1 MSTVLIAGGATGIGR
16 ATALQLRGQG
26 HDVHI
31 ADIDEAAALEV
42 VAGSQDQAGAG
53 SARFCDLSRPD
64 APAQAVRDA
73 LDLNGSLDAVVFC
86 AALLVETALDEFKLE
101 DWDRTMALNLR
112 APFLLVQAAAAELR
126 RSPAGRVVLIGS
138 TAAFRGGAGS
148 FAYAASKGGVVAMTR
163 SLAVALAP
171 DGVCV
176 NCVCPGWIDT
186 AFNDPYWSRVG
197 ATEGALRSLE
207 SRIPLG
213 AQGMPADVGAVISF
227 LVSPES
233 RYVTG
238 QSIVVDGGLLA
249 S

>member
-16 ATALQLRGQG
+16 ATALLLRGQG

-31 ADIDEAAALEV
+31 ADLDEAAALQV
-42 VAGSQDQAGAG
+42 VASARDLPGTG
-53 SARFCDLSRPD
+53 SARFCDLSRPE
-64 APAQAVRDA
+64 APAQSVQDA
-73 LDLNGSLDAVVFC
+73 LELTGTLDAVVFC
-86 AALLVETALDEFKLE
+86 AALLVETALDEFRLD
-101 DWDRTMALNLR
+101 DWERTMALNLR
-112 APFLLVQAAAAELR
+112 APFLLVQAAAPALR
-126 RSPAGRVVLIGS
+126 RSSAGRVVLIGS
-138 TAAFRGGAGS
+138 TAAYRGGAGS

-197 ATEGALRSLE
+197 ATEAALSSLE

-213 AQGMPADVGAVISF
+213 AQGKPADVGAVIAF

>member
-1 MSTVLIAGGATGIGR
+1 MATVLIAGGATGIGR
-16 ATALQLRGQG
+16 ATALRLRAEG

-31 ADIDEAAALEV
+31 ADLDEEAARKV
-42 VAGSQDQAGAG
+42 VAQSEGFPGRG
-53 SARFCDLSRPD
+53 SASHCDLSTPD

-73 LDLNGSLDAVVFC
+73 LELGGSLDGVVVC
-86 AALLVETALDEFKLE
+86 AALLVETVLEEFSIE
-101 DWDRTMALNLR
+101 DWDKTMALNLR
-112 APFLLVQAAAAELR
+112 APFLLVQAAAASLR
-126 RSPAGRVVLIGS
+126 RSDAGRVVLVGS

-186 AFNDPYWSRVG
+186 PFNDPYWSRVG
-197 ATEGALRSLE
+197 SADAARDALE
-207 SRIPLG
+207 ARIPLG
-213 AQGMPADVGAVISF
+213 AQGNPGDVAAMIAF
-227 LVSPES
+227 LMSPDS